1 MTAADSKPDAAP
13 GNAASPPAAAATWG
27 PWLFRASLLAALVFF
42 WWLVAYRHGVAPH
55 G

>member
-1 MTAADSKPDAAP
+1 MTRTDSKPDPAP
-13 GNAASPPAAAATWG
+13 GKAVCPPAAAATWG

-42 WWLVAYRHGVAPH
+42 WWLLAYRHGVAAP